1 MSVIRV
7 FTSLSAA
14 ALLSAC
20 VTVNVYFPEAEIENA
35 AKEFVEDVIGDT
47 PAAETPKTNA
57 PTTMNWRVAL
67 ATSAMAAADLT
78 IESPAIRG
86 IQARMTE
93 RFKSKLEAHFD
104 SGALGFTREGTIE
117 IRDQA
122 KVPLSERANLKQL
135 VADENRDR
143 AAVYR
148 EIAVANEHPEWEA
161 DIRTTFA
168 EQWIAQA
175 RKGWYYQA
183 ADGSW
188 KQK

>member
-1 MSVIRV
+1 MSVIRLL
-7 FTSLSAA
+7 TSLPAA
-14 ALLSAC
+14 FLLTAC

-35 AKEFVEDVIGDT
+35 AKEFVEDVIGDAPT
-47 PAAETPKTNA
+47 SDATKADA
-57 PTTMNWRVAL
+57 PTTMNWRLAL
-67 ATSAMAAADLT
+67 AANAYAAADLT
-78 IESPAIRG
+78 IESPAIRS

-93 RFKSKLEAHFD
+93 RFQSKLEAHFD

-122 KVPLSERANLKQL
+122 KVPLSERAGLKQL

-161 DIRTTFA
+161 EIRTTFA

-175 RKGWYYQA
+175 RKGWFYQA